1 MNNIDKFSEL
11 RETAVQNGF
20 PKELN
25 RQFFIPVR
33 YRTDGRAY
41 IPNNAENTLL
51 FDPEW
56 LRSLVGGDYESS
68 ITEEEGGKGG
78 EVAIPKFEEI
88 MIDLARI
95 RCQRGDTIG
104 FLYEEVKQ
112 TLRATG

>member
-1 MNNIDKFSEL
+1 MNNIDKLAEL
-11 RETAVQNGF
+11 RETAIKNGF

-68 ITEEEGGKGG
+68 ITEEEGG

-95 RCQRGDTIG
+95 RCQKGDTIG

-112 TLRATG
+112 TLKANA